1 MGWSLIEAKDID
13 LNLLVVFQ
21 EVFQERQ
28 ISSVARKLNLSQP
41 AVSNALARLRKT
53 FNDELFVRTSLGMQP
68 TPLAQQLA
76 DPIAAALANVTKAL
90 NQQERFDSPNSQRR
104 FTIAMTDVGEMYFM
118 PVLIERCRQLA
129 PHIQI
134 ATVRANSVD
143 LMAEMETGR
152 IDLALG
158 AFDEVSGALYHRR
171 LFQQDYVC
179 LHRQHH
185 PVLRESGEALSLKE
199 FLAAEHLIVSTK
211 ESPYDKINQALEKAG
226 ISASANF
233 TVPHFSAVPY
243 ILSHTD
249 LVAIVPQKLAA
260 SAAQHFRLAYSK
272 VPLKL
277 PSLQTNIFWHRRFA
291 QDEGNQWMRQC
302 LVDLFA
308 DI

>member
-1 MGWSLIEAKDID
+1 MIEAKDID

-76 DPIAAALANVTKAL
+76 DPVAAALGTITKAL
-90 NQQERFDSPNSQRR
+90 NQQERFDGPSSQRR

-118 PVLIERCRQLA
+118 PTLVEYCQQHA
-129 PHIQI
+129 PQIQI
-134 ATVRANSVD
+134 ATVRASSVD

-152 IDLALG
+152 VDLALG

-185 PVLRESGEALSLKE
+185 SLLRDEINLKA
-199 FLAAEHLIVSTK
+199 FLNAEHLIVSTK
-211 ESPYDKINQALEKAG
+211 ESPYDKINLALEKAG

-243 ILSHTD
+243 VLSHTD

-260 SAAQHFRLAYSK
+260 TAAQHFRLAYSK

-277 PSLQTNIFWHRRFA
+277 PPLQTNIFWHRRFA
-291 QDEGNQWMRQC
+291 QDEGNQWMRQR

>member
-1 MGWSLIEAKDID
+1 MIEAKDID

-118 PVLIERCRQLA
+118 PLLIEQCRQLA

-158 AFDEVSGALYHRR
+158 AFDEISGALYHRR

-185 PVLRESGEALSLKE
+185 PVLRDAGEEVGLKE

-226 ISASANF
+226 ISAGANF

-291 QDEGNQWMRQC
+291 QDEGNQWLRQC

>member
-1 MGWSLIEAKDID
+1 MGWGLIEAKDID

-76 DPIAAALANVTKAL
+76 DPVAAALGTITKAL
-90 NQQERFDSPNSQRR
+90 NQQERFDGPTSQRR

-118 PVLIERCRQLA
+118 PRLVEHSQTHTPDIK
-129 PHIQI
+129 I

-171 LFQQDYVC
+171 LFQQDYVV

-185 PVLRESGEALSLKE
+185 RLMREGSGLKE
-199 FLAAEHLIVSTK
+199 FLAAEHLLVSTM

-226 ISASANF
+226 VKEAAKF

-243 ILSHTD
+243 MVSHTD
-249 LVAIVPQKLAA
+249 LLAIVPEKLAL

-272 VPLKL
+272 APLKL
-277 PSLQTNIFWHRRFA
+277 PKLQTNVFWHRRFA
-291 QDEGNQWMRQC
+291 QDEGNQWLRQL
-302 LVDLFA
+302 LVELFGEVN
-308 DI
+308 

>member
-1 MGWSLIEAKDID
+1 MIEAKDID

-53 FNDELFVRTSLGMQP
+53 FNDELFVRTSQGMQP

-76 DPIAAALANVTKAL
+76 DPVATALANITKAL
-90 NQQERFDSPNSQRR
+90 NQQETFDVPRSRR
-104 FTIAMTDVGEMYFM
+104 HFTIAMTDVGEMYFM
-118 PVLIERCRQLA
+118 PVLVEQCRLHA
-129 PHIQI
+129 PQVKIS
-134 ATVRANSVD
+134 TVRANSVD

-179 LHRQHH
+179 MYRQHH
-185 PVLRESGEALSLKE
+185 PLMKAGMSSRD
-199 FLAAEHLIVSTK
+199 FLNMEHLIVSTK
-211 ESPYDKINQALEKAG
+211 ESPYDKINQSLEKVG
-226 ISASANF
+226 ITANASF

-243 ILSHTD
+243 IVSTTN
-249 LVAIVPQKLAA
+249 LVVIVPEKLAL
-260 SAAQHFRLAYSK
+260 SAQAPFRLSYSK
-272 VPLKL
+272 PPIKL
-277 PSLQTNIFWHRRFA
+277 PTLQTNIFWHRRFA
-291 QDEGNQWMRQC
+291 QDEGNQWLRG
-302 LVDLFA
+302 LIVDCFSDA
-308 DI
+308 SG

>member
-1 MGWSLIEAKDID
+1 MIEAKDID

-76 DPIAAALANVTKAL
+76 DPISVALVNVTKAL

-118 PVLIERCRQLA
+118 PVLIEQCRQIA

-185 PVLRESGEALSLKE
+185 PVLSELREEISLRE

-211 ESPYDKINQALEKAG
+211 ESPYDKINQTLEKAG
-226 ISASANF
+226 ISAGANF

-243 ILSHTD
+243 ILSNSD

-277 PSLQTNIFWHRRFA
+277 PTLQTNIFWHRRFA
-291 QDEGNQWMRQC
+291 QDEGNQWLRQC

>member
-1 MGWSLIEAKDID
+1 MIEAKDID

-53 FNDELFVRTSLGMQP
+53 FNDPLFVRTSLGMQP
-68 TPLAQQLA
+68 TPLAQALA
-76 DPIAAALANVTKAL
+76 DPVSAALANITKAL
-90 NQQERFDSPNSQRR
+90 NQHEAFEVASSQRH

-118 PVLIERCRQLA
+118 PILIEQCRQHA
-129 PHIQI
+129 PQVKISTI
-134 ATVRANSVD
+134 RANSVD

-158 AFDEVSGALYHRR
+158 AFDEISGALYYRR

-179 LHRQHH
+179 LHRQDH
-185 PVLRESGEALSLKE
+185 PIVKE
-199 FLAAEHLIVSTK
+199 GVSSKAFLGAEHLIISTK
-211 ESPYDKINQALEKAG
+211 ESPYDKIHQSLEKAG
-226 ISASANF
+226 ISANANF

-243 ILSHTD
+243 IVSTTD

-260 SAAQHFRLAYSK
+260 SAATHFRLAYTK
-272 VPLKL
+272 PPIKL
-277 PSLQTNIFWHRRFA
+277 PRLQTNIFWHRRFA
-291 QDEGNQWMRQC
+291 QDEGNLWLRKL
-302 LVDLFA
+302 LVELFS
-308 DI
+308 D

>member
-1 MGWSLIEAKDID
+1 MIEAKDID

-53 FNDELFVRTSLGMQP
+53 LNDELFVRTSLGMQP

-76 DPIAAALANVTKAL
+76 DPVAAALANITKAL
-90 NQQERFDSPNSQRR
+90 NQHEAFDAPSSQRH

-118 PVLIERCRQLA
+118 PVLIEQCRLHA
-129 PHIQI
+129 PRVKIS
-134 ATVRANSVD
+134 TVRAHNLD

-179 LHRQHH
+179 MYRQHH
-185 PVLRESGEALSLKE
+185 PLMKSNMSMKDFLK
-199 FLAAEHLIVSTK
+199 AEQLLVSTT
-211 ESPYDKINQALEKAG
+211 ESPYDKISQSLAKAG
-226 ISASANF
+226 VIANASF
-233 TVPHFSAVPY
+233 TIPHFSSVPY
-243 ILSHTD
+243 IISSTD
-249 LVAIVPQKLAA
+249 LVVIVPEKLAT
-260 SAAQHFRLAYSK
+260 SAAAPFRLALMK
-272 VPLKL
+272 PPIKL
-277 PSLQTNIFWHRRFA
+277 PTLQTNIFWHRRFA
-291 QDEGNQWMRQC
+291 QDEGNQWLRAL
-302 LVDLFA
+302 LVSCFSDR
-308 DI
+308 D

>member
-1 MGWSLIEAKDID
+1 MIEAKDID

-76 DPIAAALANVTKAL
+76 DPIAVALANVTKAL

-118 PVLIERCRQLA
+118 PLLIEQCRQLA

-158 AFDEVSGALYHRR
+158 AFDEISGALYHRR

-185 PVLRESGEALSLKE
+185 PVLRDAGEEVGLKE

-226 ISASANF
+226 ISAGANF
-233 TVPHFSAVPY
+233 TVPHFSAFPY

-291 QDEGNQWMRQC
+291 QDEGNQWLRQC